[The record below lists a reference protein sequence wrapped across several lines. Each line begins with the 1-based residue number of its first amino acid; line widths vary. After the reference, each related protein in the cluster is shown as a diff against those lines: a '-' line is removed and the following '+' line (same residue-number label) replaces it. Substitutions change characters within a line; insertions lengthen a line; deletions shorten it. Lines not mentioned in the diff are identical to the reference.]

1 MSHTAIMLIA
11 ALALLIGLRLLV
23 RDKARATRT
32 FLALWLL
39 VSIANLLYGVLGAG
53 YGWGEEAVVW
63 LFVFGL
69 PAAVALIAARVGR

>member
-11 ALALLIGLRLLV
+11 ALGLLIGLRLLV
-23 RDKARATRT
+23 RDKARATRV

>member
-53 YGWGEEAVVW
+53 YGWGEEAIVW
-63 LFVFGL
+63 LVVVGV
-69 PAAVALIAARVGR
+69 PAAVAVIAERFGR

>member
-11 ALALLIGLRLLV
+11 ALWLLIGLRLLV
-23 RDKARATRT
+23 RDKSRATRA

-39 VSIANLLYGVLGAG
+39 VSIANLLYGVLGAS

-69 PAAVALIAARVGR
+69 PAAVALIAARFGR

>member
-11 ALALLIGLRLLV
+11 ALGLLIGLRLLV
-23 RDKARATRT
+23 RDKARATRA

-39 VSIANLLYGVLGAG
+39 VSIANLLYGVLYAG

>member
-23 RDKARATRT
+23 RDKVRATRA

-53 YGWGEEAVVW
+53 YGWGEEAIVW
-63 LFVFGL
+63 LVVFGA
-69 PAAVALIAARVGR
+69 PAAAALIAARFGR

>member
-23 RDKARATRT
+23 RDKARATRA

-53 YGWGEEAVVW
+53 YGWGEEAGVW
-63 LFVFGL
+63 LLVFGA
-69 PAAVALIAARVGR
+69 PAAVAVIAARFGP

>member
-11 ALALLIGLRLLV
+11 ALGLLIGLRLLV
-23 RDKARATRT
+23 RDKSRATCA

>member
-11 ALALLIGLRLLV
+11 ALGLLIGLRLLV
-23 RDKARATRT
+23 RDSARATRA
-32 FLALWLL
+32 FLVLWLL

>member
-11 ALALLIGLRLLV
+11 ALGLLIGLRLLG
-23 RDKARATRT
+23 RDKARATRA

>member
-11 ALALLIGLRLLV
+11 ALGLLIGLRLLV
-23 RDKARATRT
+23 RDKARATRA

-39 VSIANLLYGVLGAG
+39 VSIANLLYGVLGAD

-63 LFVFGL
+63 LLVFGL
-69 PAAVALIAARVGR
+69 PAAVALIAARFGR